1 MARFYG
7 VIGYADQ
14 VETKPGVWE
23 DVITERNYR
32 GDVTRIS
39 RKMQESMDKVNS
51 DLTISNMFSIV
62 ADAYAYEHFFKIR
75 YIMWSGVR
83 WTVSDVEVQRPRLNL
98 RIGGEYNGDTP

>member
-14 VETKPGVWE
+14 VETAPGVWE
-23 DVITERNYR
+23 DVIVERNYR

-39 RKMQESMDKVNS
+39 RKMQETTEKVNS
-51 DLTISNMFSIV
+51 DLTISNMFSVV

-75 YIMWSGVR
+75 YIIWAGER

-98 RIGGEYNGDTP
+98 RIGGLYNGNTP